1 MPPSLDLS
9 NDRPGQPSAGVRQTL
24 RDEFGIEAA
33 VGGFGDH
40 GGFLRLSH
48 AVYNEDGELFF
59 SAVRNLPFCFLF
71 TVRNS

>member
-1 MPPSLDLS
+1 LPPSLDLS

-48 AVYNEDGELFF
+48 AVYNEDGDFERLRDAVSEL
-59 SAVRNLPFCFLF
+59 VRG
-71 TVRNS
+71 